1 MYKNGQSS
9 RQGRDMSWSQS
20 SGGSRESSQG
30 NEDNNWSQGSDNSNG
45 SQGSQDNNWSQGSGS
60 SNNSFQYAT
69 RMNAVLV
76 TNLPPNT
83 TLKELLEKIA
93 IAGPFGKLY
102 SAHLRTASNPN
113 QDPTSR
119 ALVTF
124 FSKEARVHF
133 LAYVVN
139 QGICI
144 KSRPI
149 RAAETETPAPETIEP
164 EGSRDSRVVIL
175 EGYTLEELHKILSNM
190 RISMER
196 VEKVYKF
203 KAPGRGRHLGVIFT
217 GYANANILVRALAPA
232 KTKRAYY
239 GRDPIEAGVRT
250 GYDYMKSIPGDL
262 HIEVYI
268 VKWFYEENQEE
279 DSED

>member
-1 MYKNGQSS
+1 MYRNGESS
-9 RQGRDMSWSQS
+9 RQGRDMSWSQG
-20 SGGSRESSQG
+20 SGGSNGTSQG
-30 NEDNNWSQGSDNSNG
+30 SRDNNWSQGSGDSQN
-45 SQGSQDNNWSQGSGS
+45 SQGSRDNNWSQGSGS
-60 SNNSFQYAT
+60 SNNRFRHAT

-76 TNLPPNT
+76 TNLPPNA

-119 ALVTF
+119 AL
-124 FSKEARVHF
+124 
-133 LAYVVN
+133 
-139 QGICI
+139 GICI
-144 KSRPI
+144 KGRPI

-164 EGSRDSRVVIL
+164 QGSRDSRVVIL
-175 EGYTLEELHKILSNM
+175 EGYTLEELHKILSNI
-190 RISMER
+190 RTSMER
-196 VEKVYKF
+196 VEKIYKF
-203 KAPGRGRHLGVIFT
+203 KAPGRARHVGVIFT
-217 GYANANILVRALAPA
+217 TYADANLLVRALASA
-232 KTKRAYY
+232 KAKRAYY

-268 VKWFYEENQEE
+268 IKWFYEENQEE
-279 DSED
+279 DSEATFVRDCNSWSSALASQCRA

>member
-9 RQGRDMSWSQS
+9 RQAWDMSWSQGN
-20 SGGSRESSQG
+20 GGSNESSQG
-30 NEDNNWSQGSDNSNG
+30 SEGNNWSQGSGDSNG
-45 SQGSQDNNWSQGSGS
+45 SQGSRDNNWPQGSGS
-60 SNNSFQYAT
+60 SNNSFQCAT
-69 RMNAVLV
+69 RMNTVLV
-76 TNLPPNT
+76 TNIQPQT

-102 SAHLRTASNPN
+102 SAHLRPVSNPR

-119 ALVTF
+119 ALITF
-124 FSKEARVHF
+124 FSKEAVVHF
-133 LAYVVN
+133 LAYVCN
-139 QGICI
+139 QGICT
-144 KSRPI
+144 KGRPI

-164 EGSRDSRVVIL
+164 EGPRDSRVVIL
-175 EGYTLEELHKILSNM
+175 QGYTLEEGSSCRSYI
-190 RISMER
+190 
-196 VEKVYKF
+196 
-203 KAPGRGRHLGVIFT
+203 T
-217 GYANANILVRALAPA
+217 TYADANLLVRALAPA
-232 KTKRAYY
+232 KTNRAYY

-279 DSED
+279 DSEDYLCP